1 MGVTLTG
8 ELGRAEEPGRLE
20 RWERRLD
27 VQLRVVPFVLLA
39 VSFCLY
45 WLVEEATVTARL
57 TAVGLVAAA
66 AVWLTLG
73 AGRRPWPPALHVTGL
88 VALIGM
94 LGQVSVWFPP
104 FFGFVG
110 FLDAWQRLVGPWRYV
125 GVAATAAV
133 SVIAY
138 AGVPGAA
145 VELVTFLV
153 LTAAIT
159 CAVAFFSFVGDVAA
173 ERSAERTRTVDRLAA
188 ALQENAGLQA
198 QLLVQAREAGI
209 LDERQRIAAEIH
221 DTLAQGLA
229 GIIAQLE
236 AAGTE
241 DWRVRVEKS
250 VRLARANLAEAR
262 RTVHAVAPAELEDT
276 PLPEAL
282 AALVAAW
289 ADQHG
294 VRADL
299 TVTGTVLPMPPEI
312 EGVLLRVTQESLS
325 NSAKHAEATRLAVT
339 LSYMED
345 EVALDVRDDGRGFD
359 PVRSAGAG
367 GFGISS
373 MRRRVERFGGVLTVE
388 SEPHNGTAVSAVLPY
403 VARDGEVART

>member
-1 MGVTLTG
+1 MGVTLTD
-8 ELGRAEEPGRLE
+8 EPGQADESGRLE

-27 VQLRVVPFVLLA
+27 VQLRAAPFALLA

-45 WLVEEATVTARL
+45 WLIEEATVAARL
-57 TAVGLVAAA
+57 TAFGLAAAA
-66 AVWLTLG
+66 AVWVALG
-73 AGRRPWPPALHVTGL
+73 AGRRPWPPTVYITGL
-88 VALIGM
+88 VAFIAA
-94 LGQVSVWFPP
+94 LGQVSIWFPP

-110 FLDAWQRLVGPWRYV
+110 FLHSWRGLVGAWRYV

-133 SVIAY
+133 SVVAY
-138 AGVPGAA
+138 AGLPGGAA
-145 VELVTFLV
+145 ELVTSLV
-153 LTAAIT
+153 FTAAIT
-159 CAVAFFSFVGDVAA
+159 CVVAFFSFVGDVTAQ
-173 ERSAERTRTVDRLAA
+173 RSAERTRMVDGLAA

-198 QLLVQAREAGI
+198 QLLVQAREAGT

-236 AAGTE
+236 AAGHE
-241 DWRVRVEKS
+241 DWRVRVDKA

-276 PLPEAL
+276 PLPDAL
-282 AALVAAW
+282 AVLAAAW
-289 ADQHG
+289 AEQHG
-294 VRADL
+294 VRADF
-299 TVTGTVLPMPPEI
+299 TVTGTVLPMPPEV
-312 EGVLLRVTQESLS
+312 EGALLRVAQESLS

-359 PVRSAGAG
+359 PVRSADAG
-367 GFGISS
+367 GFGIVS

-388 SEPHNGTAVSAVLPY
+388 SEPHDGTAVSAVLPY
-403 VARDGEVART
+403 VARDGEVARA